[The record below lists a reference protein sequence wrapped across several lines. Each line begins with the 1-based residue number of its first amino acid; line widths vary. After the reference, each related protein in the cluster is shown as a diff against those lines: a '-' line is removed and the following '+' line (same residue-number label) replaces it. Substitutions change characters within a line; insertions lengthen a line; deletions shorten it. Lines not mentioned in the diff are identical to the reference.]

1 VIAIIGGGRIIHFS
15 VKSCL
20 FISHL
25 LVEKAPGVWIYA
37 SAWELDHNLNDAAA
51 PALMQ
56 NEWSEP
62 LRLCPRSKDL
72 WV

>member
-37 SAWELDHNLNDAAA
+37 SAWELDHNLNNAAA

-56 NEWSEP
+56 NGLS
-62 LRLCPRSKDL
+62 L
-72 WV
+72 

>member
-1 VIAIIGGGRIIHFS
+1 VIVIIGGGRIIHFS

-20 FISHL
+20 FVSHL
-25 LVEKAPGVWIYA
+25 RVEKVPGVWIYA
-37 SAWELDHNLNDAAA
+37 SAWESDHNLNDAAA

-56 NEWSEP
+56 NGFEP
-62 LRLCPRSKDL
+62 LRVCPRSKAL

>member
-1 VIAIIGGGRIIHFS
+1 MIAIIGGGRIIHFS
-15 VKSCL
+15 EKSCL

-56 NEWSEP
+56 NGFEP
-62 LRLCPRSKDL
+62 LRVCPRSKAL